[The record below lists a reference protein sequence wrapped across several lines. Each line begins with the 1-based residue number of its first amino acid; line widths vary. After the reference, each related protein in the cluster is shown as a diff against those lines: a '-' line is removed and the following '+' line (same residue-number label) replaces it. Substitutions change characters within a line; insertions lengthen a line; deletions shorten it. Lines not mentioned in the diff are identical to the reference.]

1 MEKPGSD
8 YYNDDP
14 VFYCSNCLSLSI
26 RDVDSDGYCDSCGST
41 KIESTDIDTWES
53 MYRERYN
60 CSFIERKI
68 INKDERSKQV
78 EF

>member
-1 MEKPGSD
+1 MEKAGSD

-53 MYRERYN
+53 M
-60 CSFIERKI
+60 
-68 INKDERSKQV
+68 
-78 EF
+78 